1 MEINPFFIQA
11 YVWYGFFHQVF
22 VAGKMNS
29 GVEIIE
35 KAIEI
40 DPLSGY
46 PRTCL
51 AGALLQMGEF
61 KSSVEIGEMNIKI
74 DPHNNLGQLNLGSS
88 YFWAGEYEKA
98 GICFD
103 RSSKKAGNMWLYTLV
118 LLHLKQNNRA
128 KAKEDYHIMETQYE
142 SHNLIPTT
150 FAIACASLGEDEKA
164 IKALKFA
171 CDVKDPALVLFAVY
185 HKDGEVLH
193 SLPGYDDIRKKM
205 GI

>member
-1 MEINPFFIQA
+1 
-11 YVWYGFFHQVF
+11 
-22 VAGKMNS
+22 MNS
-29 GVEIIE
+29 GVELIK

-51 AGALLQMGEF
+51 AEALLQMGEL
-61 KSSVEIGEMNIKI
+61 KSSVEIGEMQIKI
-74 DPHNNLGQLNLGSS
+74 DPHNNLGQLTLGSS

-103 RSSKKAGNMWLYTLV
+103 RSSKKAGNMWLYKLV
-118 LLHLKQNNRA
+118 LLHLKQNKRA
-128 KAKEDYHIMETQYE
+128 KAKEVYHTMVNQYE
-142 SHNLIPTT
+142 NHNLIPTT
-150 FAIACASLGEDEKA
+150 FAIACAALGEDEKA
-164 IKALKFA
+164 IKALKLA
-171 CDVKDPALVLFAVY
+171 CEMKDPALVLFAVH

-193 SLPGYDDIRKKM
+193 SVPGYDNIRKEI